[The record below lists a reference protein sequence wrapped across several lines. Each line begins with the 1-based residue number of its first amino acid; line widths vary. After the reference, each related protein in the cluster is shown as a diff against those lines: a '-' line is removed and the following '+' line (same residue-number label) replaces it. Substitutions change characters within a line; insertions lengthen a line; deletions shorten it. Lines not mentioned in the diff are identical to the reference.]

1 LFSDKT
7 KYIKVILPL
16 AMPNLLTYAVPKSLE
31 DEIVIGK
38 RVEVQLGKRKMYTAI
53 VHSID
58 ENPSKDY
65 PIKSIVDIID
75 LEPIVQEQHL
85 VFWTWMAD
93 YYMCTLGEVMDAAL
107 PSAFK
112 LNSETSYCKHPSNEI
127 DPQDLNDDEFLIYEA
142 LSFQDQLSFIDIQ
155 QITQRK
161 TIGKL
166 LKSLIEKGVIF
177 PKESLVERY
186 LPKTQTIVEL
196 ESLYKNDSKA
206 LKSIFD
212 EWKGAPKQMELLL
225 SFFDLSKGKMEVLK
239 SDLLKRTNA
248 SPSSLDSL
256 VKKGVFKTIIKQ
268 VDRIDFGVE
277 KWDDKVELS
286 NDQKTAKEKI
296 DSVFQAQNIAL
307 LHGVT
312 SSGKTLIYVELIKET
327 LKKGQ
332 TVLFMV
338 PEIALTTQLVNR
350 LKVQIGEIGVYHSK
364 FNPAERVETWNKVNS
379 GKLRIVVGPRSA
391 LFLPF
396 KNLGLIIV
404 DEEHDASY
412 KQNDLSPRFQGRDS
426 AIVMGNQ
433 VGAKVILGSATPS
446 LESYYNAKKGKFGLV
461 ELSGRY
467 GDVQMPK
474 LEFINLTA
482 ARRQKEITGA
492 ISFKLKEAIEETLAR
507 RGQVILFHNRR
518 GFAPYLSC
526 STCNWIPFC
535 KNCDVSLTYHKF
547 TNDLRCHYCGFRQ
560 TPPTQ
565 CGACGSAGIEQKGMG
580 TERIE
585 DDLKLLFP
593 EARIARMD
601 HDTVKTKRG
610 HEKIIQQLEERE
622 IDILVGTQMV
632 TKGLDFGNI
641 ELVGVINAD
650 ALLFFPDFRATER
663 AFQMIMQVA
672 GRAGRRVTQ
681 GKVFVQ
687 IGDLNHPLVS
697 FLEHGVYEPFFLKEI
712 QERVNFLYPPLVR
725 LIKITLKDKEERKV
739 NLAASHFANGLKII
753 LNNKVVGP
761 NTPVVGRVQNWFI
774 REILLKLPKDATYL
788 ADAKRGIKEQISFL
802 NQYADF
808 KQTKVVVDVD
818 V

>member
-1 LFSDKT
+1 
-7 KYIKVILPL
+7 
-16 AMPNLLTYAVPKSLE
+16 
-31 DEIVIGK
+31 
-38 RVEVQLGKRKMYTAI
+38 
-53 VHSID
+53 
-58 ENPSKDY
+58 
-65 PIKSIVDIID
+65 
-75 LEPIVQEQHL
+75 
-85 VFWTWMAD
+85 
-93 YYMCTLGEVMDAAL
+93 
-107 PSAFK
+107 
-112 LNSETSYCKHPSNEI
+112 
-127 DPQDLNDDEFLIYEA
+127 
-142 LSFQDQLSFIDIQ
+142 
-155 QITQRK
+155 
-161 TIGKL
+161 
-166 LKSLIEKGVIF
+166 
-177 PKESLVERY
+177 
-186 LPKTQTIVEL
+186 
-196 ESLYKNDSKA
+196 
-206 LKSIFD
+206 
-212 EWKGAPKQMELLL
+212 
-225 SFFDLSKGKMEVLK
+225 MEVLK

-492 ISFKLKEAIEETLAR
+492 ITF
-507 RGQVILFHNRR
+507 Q
-518 GFAPYLSC
+518 
-526 STCNWIPFC
+526 
-535 KNCDVSLTYHKF
+535 
-547 TNDLRCHYCGFRQ
+547 
-560 TPPTQ
+560 
-565 CGACGSAGIEQKGMG
+565 
-580 TERIE
+580 
-585 DDLKLLFP
+585 
-593 EARIARMD
+593 
-601 HDTVKTKRG
+601 TKR
-610 HEKIIQQLEERE
+610 
-622 IDILVGTQMV
+622 
-632 TKGLDFGNI
+632 
-641 ELVGVINAD
+641 
-650 ALLFFPDFRATER
+650 
-663 AFQMIMQVA
+663 
-672 GRAGRRVTQ
+672 
-681 GKVFVQ
+681 
-687 IGDLNHPLVS
+687 
-697 FLEHGVYEPFFLKEI
+697 
-712 QERVNFLYPPLVR
+712 
-725 LIKITLKDKEERKV
+725 
-739 NLAASHFANGLKII
+739 SH
-753 LNNKVVGP
+753 
-761 NTPVVGRVQNWFI
+761 
-774 REILLKLPKDATYL
+774 
-788 ADAKRGIKEQISFL
+788 
-802 NQYADF
+802 
-808 KQTKVVVDVD
+808 
-818 V
+818 